1 MIALYTVLRDT
12 IIWWDSGATKKTKES
27 SLCRSASWCVVGSSF
42 LEDPAFW
49 GLVG

>member
-27 SLCRSASWCVVGSSF
+27 SLCRSASGVWLGRV
-42 LEDPAFW
+42 FW
-49 GLVG
+49 RTLLSGVW